1 MENQKEAKIIG
12 FPELISYECC
22 TKIIKQM
29 EKCICKI
36 EIDQDKGTGFF
47 CNLPFPDKNKTLPVL
62 ITNNHIINANILYKN
77 NIEIEITVGA
87 ENDNRRINLNN
98 RIKYTSEKY
107 DTTIIEIK
115 DKDNINNFLELDD
128 KITNDINNNNL
139 DYIDKTIYI
148 IQYPKGNL
156 SVSYGILDNIIED
169 KKYDFIHK
177 CHTEGGSSG
186 SPILNL
192 ENNRIIGIHK
202 KGNLNK
208 YNIGT
213 FLNYPIKEFISL
225 NIPYKENKNNSEM
238 LKNLFR
244 FTYFKKELF
253 YQSNSSTIFEGFIIK
268 NEIINILKQRYN
280 IFEIMKFLE
289 NNNMLKGISFKN
301 INSFYPSINNYLNNS
316 KPAYM
321 ASIKQFEIRD
331 NFSLI
336 GNHGIFYPK
345 YINNNINLKYI
356 DKFEIIDKEFASFLS
371 KIFNNHI
378 DLLPINFVFKDGKI
392 ILAIKLK
399 QNYIYEISSV
409 NNSDD
414 IIFEN
419 LIEINNNIN
428 YNFNDYL
435 FKIIFDKGV
444 KKLIT
449 NIVTK
454 VDKSIII
461 IHSMSEGTIFVDY
474 DGQRYEMLF
483 SYEKTF
489 GELRRYFFTKINKL
503 DLIGKQNVF
512 FMKDKSIILKNE
524 EMISNYYNKNDKLN
538 LISIVRSLKKEI
550 IFETSSQ
557 NRISLFVEI
566 DKSIKDIINLFL
578 KKIHLPGQLNAYP
591 IFIDSDI
598 EFVLAGEY
606 LNKKSEEPIKK
617 YFDIY
622 GVENLKILVLDYHRK
637 IEPNIWE

>member
-1 MENQKEAKIIG
+1 
-12 FPELISYECC
+12 
-22 TKIIKQM
+22 
-29 EKCICKI
+29 
-36 EIDQDKGTGFF
+36 
-47 CNLPFPDKNKTLPVL
+47 
-62 ITNNHIINANILYKN
+62 
-77 NIEIEITVGA
+77 
-87 ENDNRRINLNN
+87 
-98 RIKYTSEKY
+98 
-107 DTTIIEIK
+107 
-115 DKDNINNFLELDD
+115 
-128 KITNDINNNNL
+128 
-139 DYIDKTIYI
+139 
-148 IQYPKGNL
+148 
-156 SVSYGILDNIIED
+156 
-169 KKYDFIHK
+169 
-177 CHTEGGSSG
+177 
-186 SPILNL
+186 
-192 ENNRIIGIHK
+192 
-202 KGNLNK
+202 
-208 YNIGT
+208 
-213 FLNYPIKEFISL
+213 
-225 NIPYKENKNNSEM
+225 M
-238 LKNLFR
+238 LKNLIR
-244 FTYFKKELF
+244 FSYFKKELF
-253 YQSNSSTIFEGFIIK
+253 YQSNSSKIFEGFIVK

-444 KKLIT
+444 KKLIS

-503 DLIGKQNVF
+503 DLIEKQNVF

-550 IFETSSQ
+550 IFETTSH

-598 EFVLAGEY
+598 EFILAGEY

-622 GVENLKILVLDYHRK
+622 GVENLKILVLDKH
-637 IEPNIWE
+637 

>member
-1 MENQKEAKIIG
+1 
-12 FPELISYECC
+12 
-22 TKIIKQM
+22 
-29 EKCICKI
+29 
-36 EIDQDKGTGFF
+36 
-47 CNLPFPDKNKTLPVL
+47 
-62 ITNNHIINANILYKN
+62 
-77 NIEIEITVGA
+77 
-87 ENDNRRINLNN
+87 
-98 RIKYTSEKY
+98 
-107 DTTIIEIK
+107 
-115 DKDNINNFLELDD
+115 
-128 KITNDINNNNL
+128 
-139 DYIDKTIYI
+139 
-148 IQYPKGNL
+148 
-156 SVSYGILDNIIED
+156 
-169 KKYDFIHK
+169 
-177 CHTEGGSSG
+177 
-186 SPILNL
+186 
-192 ENNRIIGIHK
+192 
-202 KGNLNK
+202 
-208 YNIGT
+208 
-213 FLNYPIKEFISL
+213 
-225 NIPYKENKNNSEM
+225 
-238 LKNLFR
+238 
-244 FTYFKKELF
+244 
-253 YQSNSSTIFEGFIIK
+253 
-268 NEIINILKQRYN
+268 
-280 IFEIMKFLE
+280 MKFLE

-444 KKLIT
+444 KKLIS

-503 DLIGKQNVF
+503 DLIEKQNVF

-606 LNKKSEEPIKK
+606 LNQKSEEPIKK

-622 GVENLKILVLDYHRK
+622 GVENLKILVLDYH
-637 IEPNIWE
+637 